1 MLAIQCGASAVGL
14 VSAMPSGPGVI
25 SEEQIANIATRVPP
39 PIGSFLLTSLQDSEA
54 IIAQQRRC
62 GTNAIQIVDRL
73 VRGSYADLRRALPGI
88 SIVQVVHVT
97 GPESVEEAAE
107 VAPYVDA
114 ILVDS
119 GNPKLTKKELGGTG
133 RKHNWALSRQIRELI
148 GVPLFLAGGLN
159 PENVGQAVDEV
170 GAFGLDVCNGVR
182 TSGTLDGEKLRTLF
196 TNVASLQGSVRSA
209 IEAFQEQS
217 WPACRSSRTTATTA
231 ARTRVARAAIMARAS
246 CAERIPPE
254 ASMPMF
260 GPTVGSPFSHR
271 G

>member
-1 MLAIQCGASAVGL
+1 MLSVQATLRPRIKICCISTVDEAMLAIQCGASAVGL
-14 VSAMPSGPGVI
+14 VSAMPSGPGMI
-25 SEEQIANIATRVPP
+25 SEEQIANIAARVPP
-39 PIGSFLLTSLQDSEA
+39 PIGSFLLTSLQDTEA

-62 GTNAIQIVDRL
+62 GTNAVQIVDRL

-107 VAPYVDA
+107 AAPHVDA

-133 RKHNWALSRQIRELI
+133 RKHDWALSRRIRELI

-170 GAFGLDVCNGVR
+170 GAFGLDICNGVR
-182 TSGTLDGEKLRTLF
+182 TSGKLDGEKLRTLF
-196 TNVASLQGSVRSA
+196 TNVASLQESVRSA
-209 IEAFQEQS
+209 NEVLQEQS
-217 WPACRSSRTTATTA
+217 
-231 ARTRVARAAIMARAS
+231 
-246 CAERIPPE
+246 
-254 ASMPMF
+254 
-260 GPTVGSPFSHR
+260 
-271 G
+271 